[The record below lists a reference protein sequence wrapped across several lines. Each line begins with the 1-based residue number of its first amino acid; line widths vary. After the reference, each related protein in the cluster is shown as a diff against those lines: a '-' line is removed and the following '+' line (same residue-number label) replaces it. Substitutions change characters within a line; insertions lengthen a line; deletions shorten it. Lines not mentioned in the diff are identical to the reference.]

1 VRLVRARGQADVV
14 DGLAELIRAQMAAHD
29 DPVVAR
35 WIFGVVD
42 PDRIAAM
49 FDAWAS
55 RELGA
60 VIHHAWMWSVS
71 VGCVAGVVLES
82 GDRIVIKAYPP
93 DRDVQRLEG
102 VVALQRAA
110 NARGLPAP
118 EPIRG
123 PARMGNGLA
132 VAERALD
139 VGRRPQLTDPT
150 DRRTAA
156 RGWLSVVELLE
167 DSLTLLPR
175 TVDEARVVDSLYP
188 RPHSPW
194 FDFEA
199 TSRGAEWIDAL
210 ASDAARVMA
219 RTDGPAAVVHM
230 DWRSDNIRLDDAGE
244 RVVAIFDW
252 ESVRASSEATALG
265 LVAAMH
271 SVDWFDPV
279 GPYFATATECIEF
292 AREVE
297 RARAARFSP
306 TSWDA
311 VVASIVFG
319 WCYTARCE
327 HARASVG
334 YDHDQFGMRRR
345 LALEGRMLLDSIAR

>member
-1 VRLVRARGQADVV
+1 MLTTTEVT
-14 DGLAELIRAQMAAHD
+14 EL
-29 DPVVAR
+29 
-35 WIFGVVD
+35 
-42 PDRIAAM
+42 
-49 FDAWAS
+49 
-55 RELGA
+55 
-60 VIHHAWMWSVS
+60 
-71 VGCVAGVVLES
+71 
-82 GDRIVIKAYPP
+82 
-93 DRDVQRLEG
+93 
-102 VVALQRAA
+102 RAA
-110 NARGLPAP
+110 V
-118 EPIRG
+118 
-123 PARMGNGLA
+123 
-132 VAERALD
+132 VAERDRTVAQID
-139 VGRRPQLTDPT
+139 A

-175 TVDEARVVDSLYP
+175 TVDEPRVVDSLYP
-188 RPHSPW
+188 R
-194 FDFEA
+194 
-199 TSRGAEWIDAL
+199 
-210 ASDAARVMA
+210 
-219 RTDGPAAVVHM
+219 
-230 DWRSDNIRLDDAGE
+230 
-244 RVVAIFDW
+244 
-252 ESVRASSEATALG
+252 

-345 LALEGRMLLDSIAR
+345 LALDGRMLLDSITG

>member
-1 VRLVRARGQADVV
+1 
-14 DGLAELIRAQMAAHD
+14 
-29 DPVVAR
+29 
-35 WIFGVVD
+35 
-42 PDRIAAM
+42 M

-71 VGCVAGVVLES
+71 VSCVAGVVLEG

-139 VGRRPQLTDPT
+139 VGRRPQVTDPT

-210 ASDAARVMA
+210 A
-219 RTDGPAAVVHM
+219 
-230 DWRSDNIRLDDAGE
+230 
-244 RVVAIFDW
+244 
-252 ESVRASSEATALG
+252 RASSEATALG

-319 WCYTARCE
+319 WCYAARCE

-334 YDHDQFGMRRR
+334 YNHDQFGMRRR
-345 LALEGRMLLDSIAR
+345 LALEGRMLLDSITG